1 MQVEG
6 RENRWRDGVIS
17 EPWLGNRGRDQMDR
31 YPWGIYSSRT
41 YFGFLQRKIYDY
53 NGHFQLEKWRD
64 RHSLFFLYGGRMADP
79 FDIHIDKNLI
89 NVNINAIQMAS
100 MYLPSAQH
108 FGSHSLSRV

>member
-1 MQVEG
+1 
-6 RENRWRDGVIS
+6 
-17 EPWLGNRGRDQMDR
+17 
-31 YPWGIYSSRT
+31 
-41 YFGFLQRKIYDY
+41 
-53 NGHFQLEKWRD
+53 
-64 RHSLFFLYGGRMADP
+64 MADP